1 MTQTNF
7 DAIVGHLIAAM
18 KQQQVS
24 ISTRNALL
32 AKLAPMY
39 SDITYHW
46 CSFLALTKKTV
57 ENSQIK
63 QDDNNQETTL
73 KPVEQTSSS

>member
-1 MTQTNF
+1 MTQANF

-39 SDITYHW
+39 SDITYH
-46 CSFLALTKKTV
+46 
-57 ENSQIK
+57 
-63 QDDNNQETTL
+63 
-73 KPVEQTSSS
+73 